1 MKSKKERIIETGSSL
16 FWQNGILNTS
26 MEQIAETVPV
36 SKMTIYNYF
45 QSKEGLLEQ
54 VVDRLLANWDDR
66 FRRMIG
72 EADDAISA
80 LKNMARFW
88 EVEPYSEVFMKDLM
102 EYYPV
107 LAQKMFS
114 YSKEHIIPEA
124 EKLIFRGQQ
133 SGQLRKDVSPHVL
146 MVFMLGLKEVFARPE
161 IFAPF
166 EDLHSVGEQ
175 ITSIIY
181 YGIINP
187 EWRERLAGKQ
197 KLD

>member
-1 MKSKKERIIETGSSL
+1 MKSKRERIIETGSTL
-16 FWQNGILNTS
+16 FWRNGIQNTS
-26 MEQIAETVPV
+26 MEQIAEAVPV

-45 QSKEGLLEQ
+45 QSKEGLLDQ
-54 VVDRLLANWDDR
+54 VVDRLLSNWDDR
-66 FRRMIG
+66 FRRMVG
-72 EADDAISA
+72 EADDAIGA

-88 EVEPYSEVFMKDLM
+88 DAEPYSELFMKDLL
-102 EYYPV
+102 EYYPA

-114 YSKEHIIPEA
+114 YSKDHLIPEA

-146 MVFMLGLKEVFARPE
+146 MVFMLGLKELFARPE
-161 IFAPF
+161 MLASF
-166 EDLHSVGEQ
+166 EDIHSVSEQ

-187 EWRERLAGKQ
+187 EWRERTAGKQ
-197 KLD
+197 